1 MTRIRMKFTK
11 MGNVKF
17 ISHLDL
23 SRLMERAF
31 RRAEIPLIFTQG
43 YHPHPKI
50 SFATALALG
59 VSSEGEYMD
68 IEIEK
73 PMDLNTLKEQIN
85 KQLPKG
91 IQIMEC
97 VYIKENAP
105 SLMSVIDYGAYIVRC
120 ALYQEFDDIRII
132 HAIEDFLEQKEIW
145 IEKIS
150 KKSGEKKVNIRPFI
164 KEFALSNK
172 DQLQCDFRLIV
183 STGSKQ
189 NIKPEVV
196 VETFC
201 SLFKIPILPEKM
213 RMHRLDLYVERN
225 HQLLTPIEIYS

>member
-1 MTRIRMKFTK
+1 
-11 MGNVKF
+11 MGNTKF

-31 RRAEIPLIFTQG
+31 RRAEIPLNFTQG

-73 PMDLNTLKEQIN
+73 SMDLNILQEQLN
-85 KQLPKG
+85 RQLPNG
-91 IQIMEC
+91 IQIIEC
-97 VYIKENAP
+97 AYIKEDVP
-105 SLMSVIDYGAYIVRC
+105 SLMSEIDYGAYIIRC
-120 ALYQEFDDIRII
+120 ELYQEFEEIQII
-132 HAIEDFLEQKEIW
+132 HSIEEFLGKKEIW

-150 KKSGEKKVNIRPFI
+150 KKNKEKKVNIRPFI
-164 KEFALSNK
+164 REFVLFKKE
-172 DQLQCDFRLIV
+172 QLHCDFRLIV

-189 NIKPEVV
+189 NIKPEIVI
-196 VETFC
+196 ETFC
-201 SLFKIPILPEKM
+201 TLFKIPILPEKI
-213 RMHRLDLYVERN
+213 RMHRLDLYIEKN
-225 HQLLTPIEIYS
+225 QQLLTPIEIGL